1 MIPSHKE
8 KDVTVK
14 IGMSIMPKNN
24 LIFWKPQMLVLM
36 LLTMPDKVNS
46 NAIVD
51 LSSSF
56 NIQEYFD
63 SNLILAKNYDFI
75 FNVEFQKLYEFA
87 IGINSISP
95 DFIQMENIEFG
106 IEITQ
111 IVFYAR
117 DRTEY
122 DHIYE
127 KSLHVNRLIIP
138 SV

>member
-1 MIPSHKE
+1 MIPSHNE
-8 KDVTVK
+8 KYVTVK

-75 FNVEFQKLYEFA
+75 FNVEF
-87 IGINSISP
+87 
-95 DFIQMENIEFG
+95 
-106 IEITQ
+106 
-111 IVFYAR
+111 
-117 DRTEY
+117 
-122 DHIYE
+122 
-127 KSLHVNRLIIP
+127 
-138 SV
+138 